1 MNEKGKF
8 SGNLRL
14 SPKGKEEPD
23 SDNEYTRDMWLE
35 DALNDPEFE
44 EDIKKSIEKHREC
57 VKMTMDPK
65 DLVVHMV
72 AESHIDCAWLWR
84 FEQTRRKAYKT
95 FKKAVYHAKRFPNK
109 FVYALSEPLLLQW
122 IKEDEPELFKEIQ
135 DVVKT
140 GGIELV
146 GGSFVEPDCMM
157 PSGEAFVRERLYG
170 MRFYRDNFGVLPKV
184 EWFLDSFGY
193 NYGLP
198 QILVKSGAKYFWT
211 TKITWNYYT
220 TFPFVNFW
228 WQGPDGTRI
237 LTANFGM
244 GHGPVESWMRFE
256 MGHRPLKKDGR
267 KVWNYEM
274 GYEDIDEHVDMDRIC
289 PHTGYFFGRGD
300 GGHGPTHQE
309 VAIAMTYEKI
319 GYGKWSRAETFYDEL
334 AKWADDF
341 PVWNDELYLENH
353 QGCFSNHSQVKRGNR
368 KFENLL
374 TTIESLGIITSLANP
389 SFKHPMESIEDMWI
403 RTLKNQ
409 FHDVL
414 PGSSIPEVYDD
425 CWDDWEYCDKEINR
439 IIKEVGKALGKE
451 TQKKPQ
457 TAYIYL
463 YNQVSW
469 KRTDRVFIPISIFT
483 EPPKLHTDGK
493 PNYIRLTSVKGNQ
506 FIGQPIAAEPEG
518 TVERMPAGW
527 WAVVTLESVS
537 ITPFTVELLSDEESM
552 MMKSSA
558 KVEAN
563 GLKISA
569 NGTFIE
575 LDAKTGAM
583 LTLKV
588 DGINGGQNLVKG
600 THSNLSYAYLDDSKE
615 WPAWNLTR
623 EYWKYPLDM
632 TNDKDVSISVAE
644 SGPVFIKININ
655 RTFGVSPVTQTIEF
669 FSGCQEI
676 YMQYLT
682 NWKTEKALIKVAY
695 DTTTNADKVVAD
707 ICYSAIERST
717 KPKSASDK
725 ARFEKICHKY
735 IDLSTPDNLWGIAI
749 VNEGKYAFDATGGE
763 MRLSML
769 RSPLYPG
776 PAGEAWVIEERKI
789 NKEKYGHEVPNY
801 SELGPFKCRYALLP
815 HTGGALVDGK
825 GKPNAVVKR
834 SAEQFNQPI
843 VVIPTEGFSQTKLES
858 VNKAT
863 SIIEIEPANVYLGV
877 LKYNEWEKTGTIIL
891 RVVETSGIPTEAK
904 VVFNQ
909 ELGSKIKSV
918 KPVDLLERPIE
929 AHFVWNA
936 SNQTLAFPIR
946 GFEILTFEISL

>member
-8 SGNLRL
+8 SGNIRL
-14 SPKGKEEPD
+14 NPKGKEEPD
-23 SDNEYTRDMWLE
+23 SDNDYTRDMWLE

-44 EDIKKSIEKHREC
+44 ADIKASVEKLQEC

-72 AESHIDCAWLWR
+72 GESHIDCAWLWR

-95 FKKAVYHAKRFPNK
+95 FKKAVYHAKRVPNK

-135 DVVKT
+135 EVVKA

-170 MRFYRDNFGVLPKV
+170 MRFYRDHFGILPKV

-244 GHGPVESWMRFE
+244 GHSPVQSWMRFE

-267 KVWNYEM
+267 KVWNYEI
-274 GYEDIDEHVDMDRIC
+274 GYEDIDEHVDMERIC

-309 VAIAMTYEKI
+309 VAVAMTYDKI
-319 GYGKWSRAETFYDEL
+319 GYGKWSRVERFYDEL
-334 AKWADDF
+334 AKWAEDF

-353 QGCFSNHSQVKRGNR
+353 QGCFSNHSQVKRANR

-389 SFKHPMESIEDMWI
+389 SFKHPMESIEHMWI

-425 CWDDWEYCDKEINR
+425 CWDDWEYCDKEIDR
-439 IIKEVGKALGKE
+439 IIKEIGKALGSE
-451 TQKKPQ
+451 AEVNPQ
-457 TAYIYL
+457 TANIYL
-463 YNQVSW
+463 YNQLPW
-469 KRTDRVFIPISIFT
+469 KRTDRIFIPITIFKDQ
-483 EPPKLHTDGK
+483 PKLDASGK
-493 PNYIRLTSVKGNQ
+493 PNYIKLTSIDGVSY
-506 FIGQPIAAEPEG
+506 IGQPIAAEPED
-518 TVERMPAGW
+518 TIERMPVGW
-527 WAVVTLESVS
+527 WAVVTLPSMSV
-537 ITPFTVELLSDEESM
+537 TPFTVELLGDEESAKM
-552 MMKSSA
+552 ASSA
-558 KVEAN
+558 KVEN
-563 GLKISA
+563 DGLKISA
-569 NGTFIE
+569 NGTTIE
-575 LDAKTGAM
+575 LDPKTGAI
-583 LTLKV
+583 LVLKV
-588 DGINGGQNLVKG
+588 EGINNGHNLVKG
-600 THSNLSYAYLDDSKE
+600 THSNLSFAYLDDSKE

-623 EYWKYPLDM
+623 EYWKYPLNM
-632 TNDKDVSISVAE
+632 TNDKDVNISVAAL
-644 SGPVFIKININ
+644 GPVFTKIEIT
-655 RTFGVSPVTQTIEF
+655 RTFGISPVTQIIELF
-669 FSGCQEI
+669 NGCPEI

-695 DTTTNADKVVAD
+695 DTATDAEKVVAD
-707 ICYSAIERST
+707 VCYSAIERST
-717 KPKSASDK
+717 KPKSAADK

-735 IDLSTPDNLWGIAI
+735 IDLSTTDKKWGIAI
-749 VNEGKYAFDATGGE
+749 VNEGKYAFDATDGE
-763 MRLSML
+763 MRISML
-769 RSPLYPG
+769 RSPSYPG
-776 PAGEAWVIEERKI
+776 PAGEAWVIEERKM
-789 NKEKYGHEVPNY
+789 NREKYGHEVPQF
-801 SELGPFKCRYALLP
+801 SELGPFKCRFAVLP
-815 HTGGALVDGK
+815 HNGGALVDQN
-825 GKPNAVVKR
+825 GKPSAIVKR

-843 VVIPTEGFSQTKLES
+843 VVIPTKGFSKTVLEA
-858 VNKAT
+858 VNKGL
-863 SIIEIEPANVYLGV
+863 SIIEIEPENVYLGV
-877 LKYNEWEKTGTIIL
+877 LKYKEWNKTGTLIL
-891 RVVETSGIPTEAK
+891 RVVESSGVSTQGKIIL
-904 VVFNQ
+904 NQ
-909 ELGSKIKSV
+909 EIADKIKSI
-918 KPVDLLERPIE
+918 KAVDLLERQIQSE
-929 AHFVWNA
+929 FDWNKETR
-936 SNQTLAFPIR
+936 TLSFPIK